1 MHLGYSSGYI
11 WLSFICCS
19 CADIRIFP
27 LRGSVVTLPSD
38 GVLHSK
44 ISLTCGVQP
53 PDYLH
58 SPFWI
63 TPLGEVVDMSS
74 TNPHYMLINGGF
86 LNRSSTTTNLQINR
100 LSYLDSGNYSCII
113 DSIDAG
119 NPQRTGQAQTN
130 IELQLLVRL
139 NAVPNVT
146 INITRETRAD
156 LSCEMFD
163 YIPPDEHLQ
172 WTTNGAVLEN
182 SEKYTITYQDGNQAT
197 AQIGG
202 NTRLPSRISTLTIH
216 TPTINDSGEYVCAVM
231 GTSQFVTVN
240 LMVENTRTTSVQ
252 TIPTTSNDITYIN
265 GSPQNDSGSMYIYAS
280 LLHFYILITY

>member
-1 MHLGYSSGYI
+1 MTGMQTLLVQAIAIVGRASNYNNTNAI
-11 WLSFICCS
+11 PLLSH
-19 CADIRIFP
+19 ANQ
-27 LRGSVVTLPSD
+27 LM
-38 GVLHSK
+38 K
-44 ISLTCGVQP
+44 
-53 PDYLH
+53 
-58 SPFWI
+58 
-63 TPLGEVVDMSS
+63 SS
-74 TNPHYMLINGGF
+74 TGKEYFFLLVLYCNINCVLF
-86 LNRSSTTTNLQINR
+86 LL
-100 LSYLDSGNYSCII
+100 
-113 DSIDAG
+113 A
-119 NPQRTGQAQTN
+119 
-130 IELQLLVRL
+130 VRL

-252 TIPTTSNDITYIN
+252 TIPTTS
-265 GSPQNDSGSMYIYAS
+265 SKC
-280 LLHFYILITY
+280 